1 MGNNL
6 QSHEI
11 AEQYFLQ
18 IHVHKITQNPTENL
32 ALYFCNLSCLIK
44 ELKSVLLNLII
55 IPKE

>member
-6 QSHEI
+6 QSYES
-11 AEQYFLQ
+11 AEQHILQ
-18 IHVHKITQNPTENL
+18 IHVHKIAQYPTENL

-44 ELKSVLLNLII
+44 ELKSVLNLIL

>member
-6 QSHEI
+6 QSYES
-11 AEQYFLQ
+11 AEQHILQ
-18 IHVHKITQNPTENL
+18 IHVHKIAQYPTENL

-44 ELKSVLLNLII
+44 ELKSELNLIL